1 MKRLHHYAISL
12 LTALGALST
21 PAVAAAAE
29 SSDTTATHISYP
41 IRKIGVPAPTPELQE
56 RVIVRGDTVP
66 LVLQERNFG
75 RYDRGLFN
83 YLFMPKGQWMAGL
96 TASYADFDASDVQI
110 LDALKD
116 FDFKGEIYSVKP
128 YIAYV
133 FSNNNTVG
141 LKFTY
146 THADA
151 TLGSLSVDLGDDLSF
166 SIRDV
171 YYSSQSYGASVF
183 YRHYIGLN
191 RSKRFGIFNEIDL
204 GFSSGASEFRR
215 TISDVEHVTRGTT
228 TSANLNFSPGVT
240 VFVMDYISFN
250 VSFGVFGLHMTHE
263 KQVTDDVEDGSR
275 FTSGANFRFNIFNI
289 NFGLG
294 VHI

>member
-1 MKRLHHYAISL
+1 MTTIRHITITA
-12 LTALGALST
+12 LTAIALSL
-21 PAVAAAAE
+21 PAAAAG
-29 SSDTTATHISYP
+29 TTPAAADSTGRPVYP
-41 IRKIGVPAPTPELQE
+41 IRKIGISAPAPELSE
-56 RVIVRGDTVP
+56 RVIVKGDTVP
-66 LVLQERNFG
+66 LILPERNFG
-75 RYDRGLFN
+75 RFDRGLFN

-110 LDALKD
+110 LDVLKD

-151 TLGSLSVDLGDDLSF
+151 TLGNISVDFGDDLSF
-166 SIRDV
+166 AIRDV

-191 RSKRFGIFNEIDL
+191 RSKRFGVFNEIDL

-215 TISDVEHVTRGTT
+215 TISDVQHITRGTT
-228 TSANLNFSPGVT
+228 TSATLNFSPGVT

-263 KQVTDDVEDGSR
+263 KQVTDDVDEGSR